1 MKHTRLHII
10 RIFTLLLLLLAGGTA
25 NEAWAA
31 KVTYHILTLPID
43 NTIYKMKSGVNGKRL
58 EAVKIIVDQTAVEL
72 PAHYKSPLAEN
83 FKYYETKDITGHGG
97 SAVSLYDD
105 VATCKG
111 VLYEVKGDATEVKEG
126 SAITG
131 STAEY
136 YVVYTYK
143 TSNTIAKLD
152 GTVNYNIGVKGKG
165 FLSLNRGRNNRP
177 AVIPTAK
184 VDAVMLASEDF
195 SYVANPGNGIGTYWS
210 SGDNKNVQA
219 DVESQFFFGFNFV
232 GQDPYNIIIR
242 TSYNRDITFIEKN
255 EGTTNFV
262 YKWYKGAALMAKGD
276 GNVYLASDDHKQ
288 YTATYSSGSANP
300 TDPARVTNTGYFH
313 GNDCTWGTV
322 ALLNNTSTSRD
333 GYVLLGTRTVDGNG
347 AVPTPGNDN
356 KYNYLT
362 FNGYNNMNFKKNT
375 AADATK
381 NNTIDGIYPLKKVTF
396 KVVTP
401 FYKVSPTTDHIVSAP
416 TEWVSQYTVDNEDI
430 DTKYLPTSL
439 LRKYCTYTGFYRDP
453 ACTQEITKFSG
464 ANYDPTEGYQ
474 VYIGYEVSANIPFK
488 AITPAASYTDDTW
501 KAATWYAMTDRDSSG
516 KKIKWDSTNSVYK
529 NNGGASENVKESEFA
544 FIGDPY
550 ELRVVY
556 RNETSGATATYVGSD
571 LRTTE
576 TDLTKNTSDAGAGY
590 KWEISYDEET
600 KNNAFQLREYKGTAY
615 WYWNSSIEGS
625 NIQYSTTNTDRRIR
639 VLPLPEKSCNFY
651 IVDTYN
657 TIAIKATVNRTVFS
671 PLLGYASIPEEI
683 RSPFIYG
690 ETITFYSDAACT
702 TSITETSN
710 TDNYNIY
717 VKYTLAH
724 LSEKGIQLNSDQ
736 RFKVKL
742 NKEYIYYNSSSS
754 KILSAETTGGD
765 EYSWSLEGGD
775 PYAMKIAN
783 KSLSGKYV
791 KVDGG
796 TWGNDKALTF
806 VNDIENPSRFI
817 AMSSLYTGIYEV
829 LAATGDA
836 NYYHIGRPTESGA
849 ETRIYSVNTAGYAHG
864 AETLQFELSGDVPI
878 TYHLIDRANNEL
890 LTAKSFNPRL
900 TLPAEYVSPLV
911 EEYYY
916 YPTRAKALTNLERD
930 RITELKDDT
939 DNEDNKPG
947 DNEVY
952 VTYVANDIVNFNKG
966 QYMLK
971 FLDPAIPEYHLED
984 GNDKLTASK
993 IQPIYPYCNGD
1004 GNLNIYGDEMQTE
1017 QFGGG
1022 ANTRPR
1028 WVWYFESSNSDPYH
1042 VRIHSKSTI
1051 SYNEVSH
1058 YTYLTTHAVHFNQDT
1073 GVNSNKKRVVTGGT
1087 LPTIASITP
1096 TEYMVLG
1103 TKGNYRLLTTNT
1115 IPVDLNNDGDTDDE
1129 GESNERQSVTTLEQ
1143 YWKTYNMIKKHVL
1156 GINVKT
1162 DPTYADA
1169 YSDDE
1174 STWVVPEAKRT
1185 ELLTAQPN
1193 WHSYDAYANATRW
1206 NGFNDKSDGHD
1217 KKVVEKIEHW
1227 YQTFNMGTGVFD
1239 IETAD
1244 IPPVLVLLDRHGWEV
1259 MRRPLPGASTY
1270 PAGDELKDLRMYD
1283 SPLVDKYY
1291 FYSNAT
1297 KASGCHKY
1305 TMRLQNGAER
1315 DQVKVNGERYY
1326 STSLGDL
1333 PPKTAVVS
1341 GGAIQDLYVIYTV
1354 KEEYENN
1361 YDYDL
1366 NENTS
1371 PYTESG
1377 TSKPYLV
1384 LQHGRFYKTE
1394 NTKATDFR
1402 SYFTKPI
1409 REHTNLEDGNVYD
1422 LIVNPKNHGGTNDNI
1437 LSGSNFIGNIFW
1449 YVEPNLNI
1457 DDEMGIPWMKA
1468 TGEDTET
1475 AAKNKLRKDY
1485 KDKTGFD
1492 PYNIQLRLKNKNDGT
1507 TDGRY
1512 LTTHM
1517 TSTTL
1522 DNGIWVGEY
1531 NSMTAT
1537 DVTDV
1542 ETQAKKLSKT
1552 GKYYFKQKDAENYWL
1567 VNVTVAYDGSTDA
1580 TFTKTEG
1587 SYATEWTQQSYKLTL
1602 EEACTSPITSEGYD
1616 HSEMQITNQTFMAV
1630 SDVNGNMQL
1639 MPRFDHTKRVHL
1651 PGTEPWHTTLSD
1663 PEDHALASVEDNSSM
1678 GPQTTF
1684 FVTPQRFHYHII
1696 DNNGREALRYKRG
1709 ADTYPTIT
1717 DHFKSPLATNFT
1729 YYKGLAEGTIEDSN
1743 EGEWATATGDFKRT
1757 LTDKS
1762 IELSDVAKLL
1772 PTKGTY
1778 YYRLGARGDFSW
1790 KKVTVAEGKGLL
1802 DKQITGSFAVA
1813 KLEGS
1818 ADDVDYPV
1826 YVRYEYD
1833 EDADHDGDHILQ
1845 GRWFTV
1851 KLADKDLQASGTVAK
1866 TVGETQ
1872 GTGVSLYKGEN
1883 SSRSLTATNSTDLD
1897 AQADKLTETGDY
1909 YFRVGT
1915 NPSYTYYKVTVTTAY
1930 TGSTDAVHTD
1940 DLDDGSKGYETLWS
1954 NSKPL
1959 VIDADA
1965 KKWQWKF
1972 FVAPTDPSSDYYTE
1986 PDPYAVILF
1995 NRQANYTTNPSENP
2009 SPMGIGIKVPNAND
2023 GANRFALLG
2032 HPEGGYALAVAKA
2045 YDDDRDYEFVNGG
2058 SMTLPSTTAATTAT
2072 EANFTYKT
2080 GTITSGAR
2088 LVLNDDVTHNF
2099 TYYVITNDGKLA
2111 ITATQDNDEA
2121 DSHGYA
2127 PSLPESAQSKLL
2139 NLDDYLYYGFAARD
2153 INGTPEDPSDDT
2165 YSVIVYSI
2173 LTSLSSLYDD
2183 VVYVRYPETFDSS
2196 KTPYYVPNKKDT
2208 SSGHV
2213 ARHDDSNDVAID
2225 INGKLPYNI
2234 IWYNDNMMA
2243 SDGSTISDGGS
2254 QTLTGGAN
2262 YTWYFDGGDP
2272 YALHIY
2278 KKSANK
2284 YIDAS
2289 AGLSSTPQD
2298 FMLLKKDGYD
2308 YGVFAKTGDKDNMLS
2323 FGTLADPSGAHTLS
2337 ISKTAPNKFVPFA
2350 LSTHKLVYHLIIN
2363 TSNVKTTI
2371 PYRTGDEEHP
2381 SETLGETDILG
2392 TTQRDLTSQSFGIP
2406 GDKYQLGH
2414 TYMGQTYCVDAGQVS
2429 IGDSLAVPNEFS
2441 RPNCSYYFYI
2451 DNIQTAGL
2459 TGTYQKTVSSESE
2472 METGIA
2478 ALAAVGDY
2486 YYKITGQ
2493 YIYRKVKVTT
2503 ANDGVNNAVYE
2514 ISGST
2519 ASEYSGASSSLTATD
2534 AADLKTKADALNA
2547 TGDYYYAVGPMDL
2560 YKRAHVT
2567 SVSPV
2572 VSTVVDCTN
2581 DEWANCWQDN
2591 TDLNNLYK
2599 GLKVTKLMSKT
2610 DLVGSLVKVNVEY
2623 RMATLDTNAGDDFI
2637 TEMKPAGEH
2646 YLWYTFE
2653 TAESTPQLAHYTIVR
2668 RMRAESGRA
2677 LHYTNDFLWAPLGDP
2692 YGFRS
2697 FNRYAYKNNGQSE
2710 YVLTTASIADNQEV
2724 VMGSYE
2730 SNDKRDIY
2738 ELLESS
2744 TPGNGTFRVHP
2755 LLNTDNTIFLRVKES
2770 VDPAENGKLILSD
2783 DKPVQEWIYG
2793 LSEQLLNPYYQGA
2806 GNVGGLNDDG
2816 KTAYETAKTTY
2827 ADNPARLIRELQQ
2840 ICYNKDNI
2848 VNYAAG
2854 YYRLANQPGASSIS
2868 PQRYASGYLHLVEST
2883 DYDGNSSADADG
2895 DENNAIDVLPMHFY
2909 SRKGISTTFEG
2920 DGGLTTGFTK
2930 SIATQGDI
2938 PVPATENDA
2947 STIFQFSGTATAAT
2961 MKTQDLY
2968 VMGVETNPNEGY
2980 AKMTDTPGSA
2990 TTFHV
2995 DDVGGAVVIIYN
3007 LDGGSRRHYLNYKQ
3021 GDAAHIYDLHYYENV
3036 DVDASKWSM
3045 VPADTMVIATNNGG
3059 DGYYYA
3065 TFYAP
3070 FDVTLPANKGEKTYN
3085 AYVCNEWHTEAV
3097 HPVAVPARTIS
3108 EDSYEEGK
3116 FVPGGTPVI
3125 IRVKDETGKIT
3136 LTLPTATPSSSL
3148 SCVFTGEYLEQL
3160 LAPDPSNDVYTLGVP
3175 MTSTVDSYNKTTG
3188 VVVAPL
3194 PEFATSGVGFY
3205 INATPNKEADD
3216 DQASWQ
3222 RNNRYVLHNKIYYRE
3237 EPSPSRELSM
3247 RGIEFVPIIFDNDE
3261 EGGEQPGE
3269 EEQNPSE
3276 GATFQGDGCIYDMM
3290 GRKVATRQ
3298 QVEDGS
3304 WRLLRPGIYILNG
3317 KKFRH

>member
-1 MKHTRLHII
+1 MVKTKMHII
-10 RIFTLLLLLLAGGTA
+10 RTFLLLLMLIGGTM
-25 NEAWAA
+25 NEAQAA
-31 KVTYHILTLPID
+31 TVTYHILTLPINND
-43 NTIYKMKSGVNGKRL
+43 IYHMKSEVSDKRL
-58 EAVKIIVDQTAVEL
+58 EAVKIIVDKQTTVEL

-83 FKYYETKDITGHGG
+83 FTYYEPKDITGHGG
-97 SAVSLYDD
+97 SAVSLYDG
-105 VATCKG
+105 VATWKG
-111 VLYEVKGDATEVKEG
+111 VLYEVKASPTPVAEG
-126 SAITG
+126 TAITG

-210 SGDNKNVQA
+210 SGDNKNIQA
-219 DVESQFFFGFNFV
+219 EVGSQFFFGFKFEGN
-232 GQDPYNIIIR
+232 DPYHIIVR
-242 TSYNRDITFIEKN
+242 TSYNRNYTYIEKN
-255 EGTTNFV
+255 EDGDKAFV
-262 YKWYKGAALMAKGD
+262 YKWYKEAALMAAGA
-276 GNVYLASDDHKQ
+276 GTNVNAYLSSDDHIRYK
-288 YTATYSSGSANP
+288 TTYKGEGSTNP
-300 TDPARVTNTGYFH
+300 TDPDSDTKTGYFH
-313 GNDCTWGTV
+313 GNKNKWSTV
-322 ALLNNTSTSRD
+322 ALLNNTSNT
-333 GYVLLGTRTVDGNG
+333 GYVLMGTRTVDDNG
-347 AVPTPGNDN
+347 VIPTPSDE
-356 KYNYLT
+356 KYNYVS
-362 FNGYNNMNFKKNT
+362 FNGYNNINFINITGAT
-375 AADATK
+375 ATT
-381 NNTIDGIYPLKKVTF
+381 NHTIDGIYPLKKVTF

-439 LRKYCTYTGFYRDP
+439 LRKYCTYTNKFYSDA
-453 ACTQEITKFSG
+453 ACTKEITRFSG

-571 LRTTE
+571 SRTTE
-576 TDLTKNTSDAGAGY
+576 TDLTKDDNPADDAGY

-615 WYWNSSIEGS
+615 WYWNTEEGS

-651 IVDTYN
+651 IVDYYN
-657 TIAIKATVNRTVFS
+657 NDIAIKATANRTVFS

-702 TSITETSN
+702 NSITETSN

-717 VKYTLAH
+717 VKYTLNH
-724 LSEKGIQLNSDQ
+724 LAEKGIQLNSTQ

-791 KVDGG
+791 QVDGE

-806 VNDIENPSRFI
+806 VDGIENGSCFI

-878 TYHLIDRANNEL
+878 TYHLIDRADNEL
-890 LTAKSFNPRL
+890 LTAESYNPRL

-916 YPTRAKALTNLERD
+916 YPTRAKATTNNPAQK
-930 RITELKDDT
+930 ITEISQDT
-939 DNEDNKPG
+939 KEDGTQDEGKG
-947 DNEVY
+947 DYHIY

-984 GNDKLTASK
+984 GNDKLTEIT

-1051 SYNEVSH
+1051 SYNGVSH
-1058 YTYLTTHAVHFNQDT
+1058 YTYLTTQVVHFNQDT

-1206 NGFNDKSDGHD
+1206 NGYNDKSDGHD

-1305 TMRLQNGAER
+1305 TMRMQNGAER

-1409 REHTNLEDGNVYD
+1409 SEHTDPEGGNVYD
-1422 LIVNPKNHGGTNDNI
+1422 LIVNPHNHGGTNDNI
-1437 LSGSNFIGNIFW
+1437 IYASGDDIGKFIGNIFW

-1457 DDEMGIPWMKA
+1457 DDEMGIPWVKA
-1468 TGEDTET
+1468 SGEETET
-1475 AAKNKLRKDY
+1475 AAKNKFRKDY

-1522 DNGIWVGEY
+1522 NNGIWVGEY

-1552 GKYYFKQKDAENYWL
+1552 GNYYFKQKDAENYWY
-1567 VNVTVAYDGSTDA
+1567 VNVKTAYDGTNDA
-1580 TFTKTEG
+1580 TYDSPTSG
-1587 SYATEWTQQSYKLTL
+1587 SYETEWTQQSYKLTL

-1616 HSEMQITNQTFMAV
+1616 HSVMQITNQTFMAV

-1651 PGTEPWHTTLSD
+1651 PGTSPWHTTLSD
-1663 PEDHALASVEDNSSM
+1663 PEDHALASVDNNASM

-1684 FVTPQRFHYHII
+1684 FVSPQRFHYHII

-1729 YYKGLAEGTIEDSN
+1729 YYKGLAEGTTEISN
-1743 EGEWATATGDFKRT
+1743 GEEWNAATGQFKRT
-1757 LTDKS
+1757 LTSESMLDDA
-1762 IELSDVAKLL
+1762 IKLL

-1790 KKVTVAEGKGLL
+1790 KKVTVAEGKGLS
-1802 DKQITGSFAVA
+1802 DKQITGSFAAA

-1866 TVGETQ
+1866 TVDETQ
-1872 GTGVSLYKGEN
+1872 GTGVSLYKGED
-1883 SSRSLTATNSTDLD
+1883 SSRSLTATNSTEYESKRD
-1897 AQADKLTETGDY
+1897 ALTALGDY
-1909 YFRVGT
+1909 YFRIGEEA
-1915 NPSYTYYKVTVTTAY
+1915 PYTYYKVTVNVVPISSASDY
-1930 TGSTDAVHTD
+1930 TETQD
-1940 DLDDGSKGYETLWS
+1940 DDFATLWS

-2023 GANRFALLG
+2023 GADDRFALLG

-2045 YDDDRDYEFVNGG
+2045 YADDSGYEFVNGG
-2058 SMTLPSTTAATTAT
+2058 SMTLPSETAATTAT

-2080 GTITSGAR
+2080 GTITSDAR

-2153 INGTPEDPSDDT
+2153 TKETEDPSDDT

-2196 KTPYYVPNKKDT
+2196 KTPYYVPNKKGTAD
-2208 SSGHV
+2208 GHV
-2213 ARHDDSNDVAID
+2213 IKHADSNDVAID

-2262 YTWYFDGGDP
+2262 YTWRFDGGDP
-2272 YALHIY
+2272 YALKIM
-2278 KKSANK
+2278 KGENLF
-2284 YIDAS
+2284 INAS
-2289 AGLSSTPQD
+2289 AGLSDTPQT
-2298 FMLLKKDGYD
+2298 FMLLRKDGYD
-2308 YGVFAKTGDKDNMLS
+2308 YGVFAKTGDKDYMLS
-2323 FGTLADPSGAHTLS
+2323 FGGPSDVPHTLS
-2337 ISKTAPNKFVPFA
+2337 ISTTAPNKFVPFA

-2363 TSNVKTTI
+2363 TSNVNTTI
-2371 PYRTGDEEHP
+2371 PYRTGDEDHP

-2429 IGDSLAVPNEFS
+2429 IGDELIVPNEFS

-2451 DNIQTAGL
+2451 DNIQTADAGE
-2459 TGTYQKTVSSESE
+2459 TYQKDDAVDYAGVVSAAASLPEGKYYYYNVGSGSAYYRAHKESSE
-2472 METGIA
+2472 
-2478 ALAAVGDY
+2478 AVVVACTKDDY
-2486 YYKITGQ
+2486 
-2493 YIYRKVKVTT
+2493 
-2503 ANDGVNNAVYE
+2503 D
-2514 ISGST
+2514 
-2519 ASEYSGASSSLTATD
+2519 
-2534 AADLKTKADALNA
+2534 
-2547 TGDYYYAVGPMDL
+2547 
-2560 YKRAHVT
+2560 
-2567 SVSPV
+2567 
-2572 VSTVVDCTN
+2572 
-2581 DEWANCWQDN
+2581 NCWQDDS
-2591 TDLNNLYK
+2591 DLNNRFK
-2599 GLKVTKLMSKT
+2599 GLEVTKLMSASE
-2610 DLVGSLVKVNVEY
+2610 LVGSLVKVNVVY
-2623 RMATLDTNAGDDFI
+2623 KMATLDTNAGDEFI

-2653 TAESTPQLAHYTIVR
+2653 TAESTPQLAHYTNVR
-2668 RMRAESGRA
+2668 GMRAESGQA

-2710 YVLTTASIADNQEV
+2710 YVLTTASIDDNQEV
-2724 VMGSYE
+2724 VMESYL

-2770 VDPAENGKLILSD
+2770 EDLAQDGKLILSD
-2783 DKPVQEWIYG
+2783 DTPVQEWTYG
-2793 LSEQLLNPYYQGA
+2793 LSEELLNPYYQGA

-2827 ADNPARLIRELQQ
+2827 AANPATLIRELQK
-2840 ICYNKDNI
+2840 ICYNKNNI
-2848 VNYAAG
+2848 VNYEPG
-2854 YYRLANQPGASSIS
+2854 YYRLCNQPGASSIS

-2883 DYDGNSSADADG
+2883 DYDGNPSADADG
-2895 DENNAIDVLPMHFY
+2895 DGNNSTDILPMHFY
-2909 SRKGISTTFEG
+2909 SRKGTSTTFEG

-2947 STIFQFSGTATAAT
+2947 STIFQFSETATAAT

-2980 AKMTDTPGSA
+2980 AKMTATSGSA

-3007 LDGGSRRHYLNYKQ
+3007 LDGESKRHYLNYKQ

-3036 DVDASKWSM
+3036 DVDASKWCM
-3045 VPADTMVIATNNGG
+3045 EPASTMVIATNNGG

-3070 FDVTLPANKGEKTYN
+3070 FDVTLPADADGKTYN
-3085 AYVCNEWHTEAV
+3085 AYICNEWHTQAV
-3097 HPVAVPARTIS
+3097 HPVAVPERTVS
-3108 EDSYEEGK
+3108 DVSYAEGK

-3125 IRVKDETGKIT
+3125 IRVKDESGSVT
-3136 LTLPTATPSSSL
+3136 LTLPTTEPTSAV
-3148 SCVFTGEYLEQL
+3148 SCVFKGKYLEQL
-3160 LAPDPSNDVYTLGVP
+3160 LAVDPSNYVYTMGVP
-3175 MTSTVDSYNKTTG
+3175 MTSSVSEDADYGTTG
-3188 VVVAPL
+3188 EFVAPL

-3237 EPSPSRELSM
+3237 EASHARAAT
-3247 RGIEFVPIIFDNDE
+3247 RGVEFVPVIFGDE
-3261 EGGEQPGE
+3261 EEEKLPGIQDE
-3269 EEQNPSE
+3269 NDYR
-3276 GATFQGDGCIYDMM
+3276 GDGCVYDLM

-3298 QVEDGS
+3298 QVIDGT
-3304 WRLLRPGIYILNG
+3304 WRNHLTSGIYIING
-3317 KKFRH
+3317 KKIIVK

>member
-43 NTIYKMKSGVNGKRL
+43 NTIYKMKSGVNDKRL
-58 EAVKIIVDQTAVEL
+58 EAVKIIVDNQTTVEL

-83 FKYYETKDITGHGG
+83 FTYYEPKDITGHGA
-97 SAVSLYDD
+97 SAESLYDG
-105 VATCKG
+105 VASRKG
-111 VLYEVKGDATEVKEG
+111 VLYTVKASPTPVAEG
-126 SAITG
+126 AAITG

-210 SGDNKNVQA
+210 SGDNKNIQA
-219 DVESQFFFGFNFV
+219 DVESQFFFWFKFV

-288 YTATYSSGSANP
+288 YTTEWVGGGANP
-300 TDPARVTNTGYFH
+300 TNPASVTNTGYFH

-322 ALLNNTSTSRD
+322 ALLNNTSGD

-362 FNGYNNMNFKKNT
+362 FNGSNNMNFKKNT

-381 NNTIDGIYPLKKVTF
+381 NHTIDGIYPLKKVTF

-401 FYKVSPTTDHIVSAP
+401 FYKVSATDDHIVSAP

-464 ANYDPTEGYQ
+464 ANYDEDEGYQ

-516 KKIKWDSTNSVYK
+516 KKIKWNSTVFQ
-529 NNGGASENVKESEFA
+529 NNGGESENVKESEFA

-556 RNETSGATATYVGSD
+556 RNETSGATVSYVGSD
-571 LRTTE
+571 SRTTK
-576 TDLTKNTSDAGAGY
+576 TDLTKNTSDTGAGY

-615 WYWNSSIEGS
+615 WYWNTGGGS

-651 IVDTYN
+651 IVDRSG
-657 TIAIKATVNRTVFS
+657 TIAIKATANRTVFS

-702 TSITETSN
+702 ISITETSN

-717 VKYTLAH
+717 VKYTLNH
-724 LSEKGIQLNSDQ
+724 LAEKGIQLNSTQ

-806 VNDIENPSRFI
+806 VDDIANGSPFI

-890 LTAKSFNPRL
+890 LTAESYNPRL

-916 YPTRAKALTNLERD
+916 YPTSAKATT
-930 RITELKDDT
+930 ITEISQDT
-939 DNEDNKPG
+939 KEDGTQDEGKG
-947 DNEVY
+947 DYHIY

-1051 SYNEVSH
+1051 SYNGVSH

-1115 IPVDLNNDGDTDDE
+1115 IDDGET
-1129 GESNERQSVTTLEQ
+1129 NVRRNVTSLEQ
-1143 YWKTYNMIKKHVL
+1143 YWKTYNMVRQDIL
-1156 GINVKT
+1156 GDPRVDKDDPERFNDPITMPSERWSELKT
-1162 DPTYADA
+1162 KLETKGV
-1169 YSDDE
+1169 DE
-1174 STWVVPEAKRT
+1174 SANRVDGCS
-1185 ELLTAQPN
+1185 
-1193 WHSYDAYANATRW
+1193 WHSYKAYANATRW
-1206 NGFNDKSDGHD
+1206 NGYNDKSNGYE
-1217 KKVVEKIEHW
+1217 KKVVENIEHW
-1227 YQTFNMGTGVFD
+1227 YQTFDMGTGVFD

-1305 TMRLQNGAER
+1305 TMRMQNGAER

-1361 YDYDL
+1361 YTYSLD
-1366 NENTS
+1366 ENTS

-1384 LQHGRFYKTE
+1384 LQHGRFYKAE

-1409 REHTNLEDGNVYD
+1409 GEHTNPEGGNVYD
-1422 LIVNPKNHGGTNDNI
+1422 LIVNPHNHGGTNDDI
-1437 LSGSNFIGNIFW
+1437 LIGSNFIGNIFW

-1457 DDEMGIPWMKA
+1457 DDEMGIPWVKA

-1492 PYNIQLRLKNKNDGT
+1492 PYNIQLRLKNKNNGD

-1522 DNGIWVGEY
+1522 NNGIWVGEY

-1663 PEDHALASVEDNSSM
+1663 PEDHALASVDNNASM

-1717 DHFKSPLATNFT
+1717 DHFKSPIAKDFT
-1729 YYKGLAEGTIEDSN
+1729 YYSGLAEHGDVTDSSVA
-1743 EGEWATATGDFKRT
+1743 EWGPAAEKFKRT
-1757 LTDKS
+1757 ATTEALMNTR
-1762 IELSDVAKLL
+1762 INLL
-1772 PTKGTY
+1772 PTSGTY
-1778 YYRLGARGDFSW
+1778 YYQIGTRGSFTY
-1790 KKVTVAEGKGLL
+1790 KKVEVTKGLEEQKI
-1802 DKQITGSFAVA
+1802 DGSFAA
-1813 KLEGS
+1813 AGLN
-1818 ADDVDYPV
+1818 DDNETI
-1826 YVRYEYD
+1826 YVRYKYD
-1833 EDADHDGDHILQ
+1833 EGIDSDGDNIL
-1845 GRWFTV
+1845 GGKWFTI
-1851 KLADKDLQASGTVAK
+1851 KLNNLDVWASGTIN
-1866 TVGETQ
+1866 TSD
-1872 GTGVSLYKGEN
+1872 GTGVLLY
-1883 SSRSLTATNSTDLD
+1883 
-1897 AQADKLTETGDY
+1897 ADNTVSPTKP
-1909 YFRVGT
+1909 GT
-1915 NPSYTYYKVTVTTAY
+1915 VNAS
-1930 TGSTDAVHTD
+1930 
-1940 DLDDGSKGYETLWS
+1940 
-1954 NSKPL
+1954 
-1959 VIDADA
+1959 A
-1965 KKWQWKF
+1965 KTWQWKF
-1972 FVAPTDPSSDYYTE
+1972 LQAPTDPSSEYYTA
-1986 PDPYAVILF
+1986 PDPYAIELY
-1995 NRQANYTTNPSENP
+1995 NRSANYSTTLGAS
-2009 SPMGIGIKVPNAND
+2009 SPMSVPIKVNGTD
-2023 GANRFALLG
+2023 RFSLLS
-2032 HPEGGYALAVAKA
+2032 HPDGGYALAV
-2045 YDDDRDYEFVNGG
+2045 NGLRTYTYSFLNG
-2058 SMTLPSTTAATTAT
+2058 ASMTTSVAATTAAENT
-2072 EANFTYKT
+2072 DNAETNHFTIK
-2080 GTITSGAR
+2080 SNALSAGAQ
-2088 LVLNDDVTHNF
+2088 LIINDDVTHDY
-2099 TYYVITNDGKLA
+2099 TYNVINNAGTLA
-2111 ITATQDNDEA
+2111 VNATQDDEAATVHSYAPYLPEAAQTPLLNDET
-2121 DSHGYA
+2121 
-2127 PSLPESAQSKLL
+2127 
-2139 NLDDYLYYGFAARD
+2139 DYLYYGSATETD
-2153 INGTPEDPSDDT
+2153 G
-2165 YSVIVYSI
+2165 VYSEDGNTELI
-2173 LTSLSSLYDD
+2173 TLYGLYDD
-2183 VVYVRYPETFDSS
+2183 LVYVRYHDYDADT
-2196 KTPYYVPNKKDT
+2196 TPYLVPNEKAVVASK
-2208 SSGHV
+2208 V
-2213 ARHDDSNDVAID
+2213 ARGSGSNDVAMNIS
-2225 INGKLPYNI
+2225 GGLPYNI
-2234 IWYNDNMMA
+2234 IWEDDNMMR
-2243 SDGSTISDGGS
+2243 STDDNAISDGGS
-2254 QTLTGGAN
+2254 QSLSGTQQ
-2262 YTWYFDGGDP
+2262 YVWYFTGDDP
-2272 YALHIY
+2272 YALKIQHKGGKY
-2278 KKSANK
+2278 ANGTTTMVEA
-2284 YIDAS
+2284 AS
-2289 AGLSSTPQD
+2289 AQP
-2298 FMLLKKDGYD
+2298 FMLLKKEGYD
-2308 YGVFAKTGDKDNMLS
+2308 YGILQVTGTTGANAGKKLTG
-2323 FGTLADPSGAHTLS
+2323 FGGALTADAS
-2337 ISKTAPNKFVPFA
+2337 TAPTKFIIFG
-2350 LSTHKLVYHLIIN
+2350 LSVHKLFYHLIIAKSCPN
-2363 TSNVKTTI
+2363 KDASPLPTDQYVDI
-2371 PYRTGDEEHP
+2371 PYMENESGTPDTKR
-2381 SETLGETDILG
+2381 IYG
-2392 TTQRDLTSQSFGIP
+2392 TTQRDLTTTTTVT
-2406 GDKYQLGH
+2406 GDTYQLGTTLAWGGNSH
-2414 TYMGQTYCVDAGQVS
+2414 IYSYDAGTVS
-2429 IGDSLAVPNEFS
+2429 IGDKLEVPSVFY
-2441 RPNCSYYFYI
+2441 RANCDF
-2451 DNIQTAGL
+2451 
-2459 TGTYQKTVSSESE
+2459 
-2472 METGIA
+2472 
-2478 ALAAVGDY
+2478 DY
-2486 YYKITGQ
+2486 YIEGVYNQDG
-2493 YIYRKVKVTT
+2493 TT
-2503 ANDGVNNAVYE
+2503 AE
-2514 ISGST
+2514 P
-2519 ASEYSGASSSLTATD
+2519 
-2534 AADLKTKADALNA
+2534 ALNN
-2547 TGDYYYAVGPMDL
+2547 
-2560 YKRAHVT
+2560 K
-2567 SVSPV
+2567 
-2572 VSTVVDCTN
+2572 
-2581 DEWANCWQDN
+2581 
-2591 TDLNNLYK
+2591 YK
-2599 GLKVTKLMSKT
+2599 GLKLGYLMSDADLIDKT
-2610 DLVGSLVKVNVEY
+2610 VVVNIVYGFTQGLE
-2623 RMATLDTNAGDDFI
+2623 TNAGDGFVTSVDQN
-2637 TEMKPAGEH
+2637 
-2646 YLWYTFE
+2646 LWYTFE
-2653 TAESTPQLAHYTIVR
+2653 ANAATPKLAQYTGSLQTV
-2668 RMRAESGRA
+2668 SGYDT
-2677 LHYTNDFLWAPLGDP
+2677 HYTNDYLWTPLGDP
-2692 YGFRS
+2692 YGFKMY
-2697 FNRYAYKNNGQSE
+2697 NRYMHKNLGQ
-2710 YVLTTASIADNQEV
+2710 TTTVMTTTGFDEGTDIEMRSDYADNSV
-2724 VMGSYE
+2724 
-2730 SNDKRDIY
+2730 Y
-2738 ELLESS
+2738 ELLADGLT
-2744 TPGNGTFRVHP
+2744 TPGYFYVHP
-2755 LLNTDNTIFLRVKES
+2755 VANNSGTQYYMRNNEGVME
-2770 VDPAENGKLILSD
+2770 LSETHT
-2783 DKPVQEWIYG
+2783 EWTYG
-2793 LSEQLLNPYYQGA
+2793 LSEDVMRPYYDRA
-2806 GNVGGLNDDG
+2806 GYVGGLNEAG
-2816 KTAYETAKTTY
+2816 KAAYEDAIETY
-2827 ADNPARLIRELQQ
+2827 SSPEDAFTKLVTLQGIVYNHDKADDDE
-2840 ICYNKDNI
+2840 DNYI
-2848 VNYAAG
+2848 VHYTPG
-2854 YYRLANQPGASSIS
+2854 YYRLHNQPGSESLS
-2868 PQRYASGYLHLVEST
+2868 TLRYASGYLHDIEKTAGESST
-2883 DYDGNSSADADG
+2883 
-2895 DENNAIDVLPMHFY
+2895 AIPMHFY
-2909 SRKGISTTFEG
+2909 SRAGITGTFDG
-2920 DGGLTTGFTK
+2920 DTYPLESGFTVTN
-2930 SIATQGDI
+2930 ATQGDI
-2938 PVPATENDA
+2938 PIPATEYDP
-2947 STIFQFSGTATAAT
+2947 STIFYFSGSSGSINIS
-2961 MKTQDLY
+2961 TQGLN
-2968 VMGVETNPNEGY
+2968 VLGN
-2980 AKMTDTPGSA
+2980 KMTTSTGTPF
-2990 TTFHV
+2990 TIT
-2995 DDVGGAVVIIYN
+2995 DIGGAIVALN
-3007 LDGGSRRHYLNYKQ
+3007 GSGPTTYLRYDQ
-3021 GDAAHIYDLHYYENV
+3021 SDADHIYDLSYTTTGDES
-3036 DVDASKWSM
+3036 ARWCM
-3045 VPADTMVIATNNGG
+3045 QPAANQGLKVTMNDGG
-3059 DGYYYA
+3059 DGYYYS

-3070 FDVTLPANKGEKTYN
+3070 FDVLLPDGETY
-3085 AYVCNEWHTEAV
+3085 AYVCNEWNSTCI
-3097 HPVAVPARTIS
+3097 HPTKVPVVGETYA
-3108 EDSYEEGK
+3108 EGK
-3116 FVPGGTPVI
+3116 FVPAGSPVI
-3125 IRVKDETGKIT
+3125 FRTTDTSGSIS
-3136 LTLPTATPSSSL
+3136 LTLPNSSPSSSL
-3148 SCVFTGEYLEQL
+3148 SSCVFTGQYLEQM
-3160 LAPDPSNDVYTLGVP
+3160 LAVDASHDVYTFGLP
-3175 MTSTVDSYNKTTG
+3175 FTSSVSIDRTDGSIT
-3188 VVVAPL
+3188 AAL
-3194 PEFATSGVGFY
+3194 PEKATTGVGFY

-3276 GATFQGDGCIYDMM
+3276 GTSFQGDGCIYDMM

>member
-1 MKHTRLHII
+1 
-10 RIFTLLLLLLAGGTA
+10 
-25 NEAWAA
+25 
-31 KVTYHILTLPID
+31 
-43 NTIYKMKSGVNGKRL
+43 
-58 EAVKIIVDQTAVEL
+58 
-72 PAHYKSPLAEN
+72 
-83 FKYYETKDITGHGG
+83 
-97 SAVSLYDD
+97 
-105 VATCKG
+105 
-111 VLYEVKGDATEVKEG
+111 
-126 SAITG
+126 
-131 STAEY
+131 
-136 YVVYTYK
+136 
-143 TSNTIAKLD
+143 
-152 GTVNYNIGVKGKG
+152 
-165 FLSLNRGRNNRP
+165 
-177 AVIPTAK
+177 
-184 VDAVMLASEDF
+184 
-195 SYVANPGNGIGTYWS
+195 
-210 SGDNKNVQA
+210 
-219 DVESQFFFGFNFV
+219 
-232 GQDPYNIIIR
+232 
-242 TSYNRDITFIEKN
+242 
-255 EGTTNFV
+255 
-262 YKWYKGAALMAKGD
+262 
-276 GNVYLASDDHKQ
+276 
-288 YTATYSSGSANP
+288 
-300 TDPARVTNTGYFH
+300 
-313 GNDCTWGTV
+313 
-322 ALLNNTSTSRD
+322 
-333 GYVLLGTRTVDGNG
+333 
-347 AVPTPGNDN
+347 
-356 KYNYLT
+356 
-362 FNGYNNMNFKKNT
+362 
-375 AADATK
+375 
-381 NNTIDGIYPLKKVTF
+381 
-396 KVVTP
+396 
-401 FYKVSPTTDHIVSAP
+401 
-416 TEWVSQYTVDNEDI
+416 
-430 DTKYLPTSL
+430 
-439 LRKYCTYTGFYRDP
+439 
-453 ACTQEITKFSG
+453 
-464 ANYDPTEGYQ
+464 
-474 VYIGYEVSANIPFK
+474 
-488 AITPAASYTDDTW
+488 
-501 KAATWYAMTDRDSSG
+501 
-516 KKIKWDSTNSVYK
+516 
-529 NNGGASENVKESEFA
+529 
-544 FIGDPY
+544 
-550 ELRVVY
+550 
-556 RNETSGATATYVGSD
+556 
-571 LRTTE
+571 
-576 TDLTKNTSDAGAGY
+576 
-590 KWEISYDEET
+590 
-600 KNNAFQLREYKGTAY
+600 
-615 WYWNSSIEGS
+615 
-625 NIQYSTTNTDRRIR
+625 
-639 VLPLPEKSCNFY
+639 
-651 IVDTYN
+651 
-657 TIAIKATVNRTVFS
+657 
-671 PLLGYASIPEEI
+671 
-683 RSPFIYG
+683 
-690 ETITFYSDAACT
+690 
-702 TSITETSN
+702 
-710 TDNYNIY
+710 
-717 VKYTLAH
+717 
-724 LSEKGIQLNSDQ
+724 
-736 RFKVKL
+736 
-742 NKEYIYYNSSSS
+742 
-754 KILSAETTGGD
+754 
-765 EYSWSLEGGD
+765 
-775 PYAMKIAN
+775 
-783 KSLSGKYV
+783 
-791 KVDGG
+791 
-796 TWGNDKALTF
+796 
-806 VNDIENPSRFI
+806 
-817 AMSSLYTGIYEV
+817 
-829 LAATGDA
+829 
-836 NYYHIGRPTESGA
+836 
-849 ETRIYSVNTAGYAHG
+849 
-864 AETLQFELSGDVPI
+864 
-878 TYHLIDRANNEL
+878 
-890 LTAKSFNPRL
+890 
-900 TLPAEYVSPLV
+900 
-911 EEYYY
+911 
-916 YPTRAKALTNLERD
+916 
-930 RITELKDDT
+930 
-939 DNEDNKPG
+939 
-947 DNEVY
+947 
-952 VTYVANDIVNFNKG
+952 
-966 QYMLK
+966 
-971 FLDPAIPEYHLED
+971 
-984 GNDKLTASK
+984 
-993 IQPIYPYCNGD
+993 
-1004 GNLNIYGDEMQTE
+1004 
-1017 QFGGG
+1017 
-1022 ANTRPR
+1022 
-1028 WVWYFESSNSDPYH
+1028 
-1042 VRIHSKSTI
+1042 
-1051 SYNEVSH
+1051 
-1058 YTYLTTHAVHFNQDT
+1058 
-1073 GVNSNKKRVVTGGT
+1073 
-1087 LPTIASITP
+1087 
-1096 TEYMVLG
+1096 
-1103 TKGNYRLLTTNT
+1103 
-1115 IPVDLNNDGDTDDE
+1115 
-1129 GESNERQSVTTLEQ
+1129 
-1143 YWKTYNMIKKHVL
+1143 
-1156 GINVKT
+1156 
-1162 DPTYADA
+1162 
-1169 YSDDE
+1169 
-1174 STWVVPEAKRT
+1174 
-1185 ELLTAQPN
+1185 
-1193 WHSYDAYANATRW
+1193 
-1206 NGFNDKSDGHD
+1206 
-1217 KKVVEKIEHW
+1217 
-1227 YQTFNMGTGVFD
+1227 MGTGVFD

-1305 TMRLQNGAER
+1305 TMRMQNGAER

-1409 REHTNLEDGNVYD
+1409 REHTNPEGGNVYD
-1422 LIVNPKNHGGTNDNI
+1422 LIVNPKNHGGTNDDI

-1457 DDEMGIPWMKA
+1457 DDEMGIPWVKA
-1468 TGEDTET
+1468 SGEETET

-1522 DNGIWVGEY
+1522 NNGIWMGEY

-1537 DVTDV
+1537 D
-1542 ETQAKKLSKT
+1542 
-1552 GKYYFKQKDAENYWL
+1552 DAYM
-1567 VNVTVAYDGSTDA
+1567 
-1580 TFTKTEG
+1580 
-1587 SYATEWTQQSYKLTL
+1587 LTL

-1651 PGTEPWHTTLSD
+1651 PGTQPWHTTLSD
-1663 PEDHALASVEDNSSM
+1663 PEDHALASVDNNASM

-1696 DNNGREALRYKRG
+1696 DNNGREALRYKRA
-1709 ADTYPTIT
+1709 ADTYPAIT

-1729 YYKGLAEGTIEDSN
+1729 YYKGLAEGTIEESN
-1743 EGEWATATGDFKRT
+1743 EGEWVTATGDFKRT

-1802 DKQITGSFAVA
+1802 DKQITGSFAAA

-1866 TVGETQ
+1866 TVDKTQ
-1872 GTGVSLYKGEN
+1872 GTGVSLYKGEET
-1883 SSRSLTATNSTDLD
+1883 SRSLTATNSTDLD

-1959 VIDADA
+1959 VVDADA

-2153 INGTPEDPSDDT
+2153 TKETEDPSDDT

-2243 SDGSTISDGGS
+2243 YDGSTISDGGS
-2254 QTLTGGAN
+2254 QDLTGGAD

-2289 AGLSSTPQD
+2289 AGLSNTPQT

-2337 ISKTAPNKFVPFA
+2337 ISNTAPNKFVPFA

-2429 IGDSLAVPNEFS
+2429 IGDELIVPNEFS

-2478 ALAAVGDY
+2478 ALAAEGDY

-2560 YKRAHVT
+2560 YKRA
-2567 SVSPV
+2567 
-2572 VSTVVDCTN
+2572 
-2581 DEWANCWQDN
+2581 
-2591 TDLNNLYK
+2591 
-2599 GLKVTKLMSKT
+2599 M
-2610 DLVGSLVKVNVEY
+2610 
-2623 RMATLDTNAGDDFI
+2623 
-2637 TEMKPAGEH
+2637 
-2646 YLWYTFE
+2646 
-2653 TAESTPQLAHYTIVR
+2653 
-2668 RMRAESGRA
+2668 
-2677 LHYTNDFLWAPLGDP
+2677 
-2692 YGFRS
+2692 
-2697 FNRYAYKNNGQSE
+2697 
-2710 YVLTTASIADNQEV
+2710 
-2724 VMGSYE
+2724 
-2730 SNDKRDIY
+2730 
-2738 ELLESS
+2738 
-2744 TPGNGTFRVHP
+2744 
-2755 LLNTDNTIFLRVKES
+2755 
-2770 VDPAENGKLILSD
+2770 
-2783 DKPVQEWIYG
+2783 
-2793 LSEQLLNPYYQGA
+2793 
-2806 GNVGGLNDDG
+2806 
-2816 KTAYETAKTTY
+2816 
-2827 ADNPARLIRELQQ
+2827 
-2840 ICYNKDNI
+2840 
-2848 VNYAAG
+2848 
-2854 YYRLANQPGASSIS
+2854 
-2868 PQRYASGYLHLVEST
+2868 
-2883 DYDGNSSADADG
+2883 
-2895 DENNAIDVLPMHFY
+2895 
-2909 SRKGISTTFEG
+2909 
-2920 DGGLTTGFTK
+2920 
-2930 SIATQGDI
+2930 
-2938 PVPATENDA
+2938 
-2947 STIFQFSGTATAAT
+2947 
-2961 MKTQDLY
+2961 
-2968 VMGVETNPNEGY
+2968 
-2980 AKMTDTPGSA
+2980 
-2990 TTFHV
+2990 
-2995 DDVGGAVVIIYN
+2995 
-3007 LDGGSRRHYLNYKQ
+3007 
-3021 GDAAHIYDLHYYENV
+3021 
-3036 DVDASKWSM
+3036 
-3045 VPADTMVIATNNGG
+3045 
-3059 DGYYYA
+3059 
-3065 TFYAP
+3065 
-3070 FDVTLPANKGEKTYN
+3070 
-3085 AYVCNEWHTEAV
+3085 
-3097 HPVAVPARTIS
+3097 
-3108 EDSYEEGK
+3108 
-3116 FVPGGTPVI
+3116 
-3125 IRVKDETGKIT
+3125 
-3136 LTLPTATPSSSL
+3136 
-3148 SCVFTGEYLEQL
+3148 
-3160 LAPDPSNDVYTLGVP
+3160 
-3175 MTSTVDSYNKTTG
+3175 
-3188 VVVAPL
+3188 
-3194 PEFATSGVGFY
+3194 
-3205 INATPNKEADD
+3205 
-3216 DQASWQ
+3216 
-3222 RNNRYVLHNKIYYRE
+3222 
-3237 EPSPSRELSM
+3237 
-3247 RGIEFVPIIFDNDE
+3247 
-3261 EGGEQPGE
+3261 
-3269 EEQNPSE
+3269 
-3276 GATFQGDGCIYDMM
+3276 
-3290 GRKVATRQ
+3290 
-3298 QVEDGS
+3298 
-3304 WRLLRPGIYILNG
+3304 
-3317 KKFRH
+3317 

>member
-43 NTIYKMKSGVNGKRL
+43 NTIYKMKSGVNDKRL
-58 EAVKIIVDQTAVEL
+58 EAVKIIVDNQTTVEL

-83 FKYYETKDITGHGG
+83 FTYYEPKDITGHGA
-97 SAVSLYDD
+97 SAESLYDG
-105 VATCKG
+105 VASRKG
-111 VLYEVKGDATEVKEG
+111 VLYTVKASPTPVAEG
-126 SAITG
+126 AAITG

-210 SGDNKNVQA
+210 SGDNKNIQA
-219 DVESQFFFGFNFV
+219 DVESQFFFWFKFV

-288 YTATYSSGSANP
+288 YTTEWVGGGANP
-300 TDPARVTNTGYFH
+300 TNPASVTNTGYFH

-322 ALLNNTSTSRD
+322 ALLNNTSGD

-362 FNGYNNMNFKKNT
+362 FNGSNNMNFKKNT

-381 NNTIDGIYPLKKVTF
+381 NHTIDGIYPLKKVTF

-401 FYKVSPTTDHIVSAP
+401 FYKVSATDDHIVSAP

-464 ANYDPTEGYQ
+464 ANYDEDEGYQ

-516 KKIKWDSTNSVYK
+516 KKIKWNSTVFQ
-529 NNGGASENVKESEFA
+529 NNGGESENVKESEFA

-556 RNETSGATATYVGSD
+556 RNETSGATVSYVGSD
-571 LRTTE
+571 SRTTK
-576 TDLTKNTSDAGAGY
+576 TDLTKNTSDTGAGY

-615 WYWNSSIEGS
+615 WYWNTGGGS

-651 IVDTYN
+651 IVDRSG
-657 TIAIKATVNRTVFS
+657 TIAIKATANRTVFS

-702 TSITETSN
+702 ISITETSN

-717 VKYTLAH
+717 VKYTLNH
-724 LSEKGIQLNSDQ
+724 LAEKGIQLNSTQ

-806 VNDIENPSRFI
+806 VDDIANGSPFI

-890 LTAKSFNPRL
+890 LTAESYNPRL

-916 YPTRAKALTNLERD
+916 YPTSAKATT
-930 RITELKDDT
+930 ITEISQDT
-939 DNEDNKPG
+939 KEDGTQDEGKG
-947 DNEVY
+947 DYHIY

-1051 SYNEVSH
+1051 SYNGVSH

-1115 IPVDLNNDGDTDDE
+1115 IDDGET
-1129 GESNERQSVTTLEQ
+1129 NVRRNVTSLEQ
-1143 YWKTYNMIKKHVL
+1143 YWKTYNMVRQDIL
-1156 GINVKT
+1156 GDPRVDKDDPERFNDPITMPSERWSELKT
-1162 DPTYADA
+1162 KLETKGV
-1169 YSDDE
+1169 DE
-1174 STWVVPEAKRT
+1174 SANRVDGCS
-1185 ELLTAQPN
+1185 
-1193 WHSYDAYANATRW
+1193 WHSYKAYANATRW
-1206 NGFNDKSDGHD
+1206 NGYNDKSNGYE
-1217 KKVVEKIEHW
+1217 KKVVENIEHW
-1227 YQTFNMGTGVFD
+1227 YQTFDMGTGVFD

-1305 TMRLQNGAER
+1305 TMRMQNGAER

-1361 YDYDL
+1361 YTYSLD
-1366 NENTS
+1366 ENTS

-1384 LQHGRFYKTE
+1384 LQHGRFYKAE

-1409 REHTNLEDGNVYD
+1409 GEHTNPEGGNVYD
-1422 LIVNPKNHGGTNDNI
+1422 LIVNPHNHGGTNDDI
-1437 LSGSNFIGNIFW
+1437 LIGSNFIGNIFW

-1457 DDEMGIPWMKA
+1457 DDEMGIPWVKA

-1492 PYNIQLRLKNKNDGT
+1492 PYNIQLRLKNKNNGD

-1522 DNGIWVGEY
+1522 NNGIWVGEY

-1663 PEDHALASVEDNSSM
+1663 PEDHALASVDNNASM

-1717 DHFKSPLATNFT
+1717 DHFKSPIAKDFT
-1729 YYKGLAEGTIEDSN
+1729 YYSGLAEHGDVTDSSVA
-1743 EGEWATATGDFKRT
+1743 EWGPAAEKFKRT
-1757 LTDKS
+1757 ATTEALMNTR
-1762 IELSDVAKLL
+1762 INLL
-1772 PTKGTY
+1772 PTSGTY
-1778 YYRLGARGDFSW
+1778 YYQIGTRGSFTY
-1790 KKVTVAEGKGLL
+1790 KKVEVTKGLEEQKI
-1802 DKQITGSFAVA
+1802 DGSFAA
-1813 KLEGS
+1813 AGLN
-1818 ADDVDYPV
+1818 DDNETI
-1826 YVRYEYD
+1826 YVRYKYD
-1833 EDADHDGDHILQ
+1833 EGIDSDGDNIL
-1845 GRWFTV
+1845 GGKWFTI
-1851 KLADKDLQASGTVAK
+1851 KLNNLDVWASGTIN
-1866 TVGETQ
+1866 TSD
-1872 GTGVSLYKGEN
+1872 GTGVLLY
-1883 SSRSLTATNSTDLD
+1883 
-1897 AQADKLTETGDY
+1897 ADNTVSPTKP
-1909 YFRVGT
+1909 GT
-1915 NPSYTYYKVTVTTAY
+1915 VNAS
-1930 TGSTDAVHTD
+1930 
-1940 DLDDGSKGYETLWS
+1940 
-1954 NSKPL
+1954 
-1959 VIDADA
+1959 A
-1965 KKWQWKF
+1965 KTWQWKF
-1972 FVAPTDPSSDYYTE
+1972 LQAPTDPSSEYYTA
-1986 PDPYAVILF
+1986 PDPYAIELY
-1995 NRQANYTTNPSENP
+1995 NRSANYSTTLGAS
-2009 SPMGIGIKVPNAND
+2009 SPMSVPIKVNGTD
-2023 GANRFALLG
+2023 RFSLLS
-2032 HPEGGYALAVAKA
+2032 HPDGGYALAV
-2045 YDDDRDYEFVNGG
+2045 NG
-2058 SMTLPSTTAATTAT
+2058 LR
-2072 EANFTYKT
+2072 TY
-2080 GTITSGAR
+2080 
-2088 LVLNDDVTHNF
+2088 
-2099 TYYVITNDGKLA
+2099 
-2111 ITATQDNDEA
+2111 
-2121 DSHGYA
+2121 
-2127 PSLPESAQSKLL
+2127 
-2139 NLDDYLYYGFAARD
+2139 
-2153 INGTPEDPSDDT
+2153 T
-2165 YSVIVYSI
+2165 YS
-2173 LTSLSSLYDD
+2173 
-2183 VVYVRYPETFDSS
+2183 F
-2196 KTPYYVPNKKDT
+2196 
-2208 SSGHV
+2208 
-2213 ARHDDSNDVAID
+2213 
-2225 INGKLPYNI
+2225 
-2234 IWYNDNMMA
+2234 
-2243 SDGSTISDGGS
+2243 
-2254 QTLTGGAN
+2254 
-2262 YTWYFDGGDP
+2262 
-2272 YALHIY
+2272 
-2278 KKSANK
+2278 
-2284 YIDAS
+2284 
-2289 AGLSSTPQD
+2289 
-2298 FMLLKKDGYD
+2298 
-2308 YGVFAKTGDKDNMLS
+2308 
-2323 FGTLADPSGAHTLS
+2323 
-2337 ISKTAPNKFVPFA
+2337 
-2350 LSTHKLVYHLIIN
+2350 
-2363 TSNVKTTI
+2363 
-2371 PYRTGDEEHP
+2371 
-2381 SETLGETDILG
+2381 
-2392 TTQRDLTSQSFGIP
+2392 
-2406 GDKYQLGH
+2406 
-2414 TYMGQTYCVDAGQVS
+2414 
-2429 IGDSLAVPNEFS
+2429 
-2441 RPNCSYYFYI
+2441 
-2451 DNIQTAGL
+2451 
-2459 TGTYQKTVSSESE
+2459 
-2472 METGIA
+2472 
-2478 ALAAVGDY
+2478 
-2486 YYKITGQ
+2486 
-2493 YIYRKVKVTT
+2493 
-2503 ANDGVNNAVYE
+2503 
-2514 ISGST
+2514 
-2519 ASEYSGASSSLTATD
+2519 
-2534 AADLKTKADALNA
+2534 LN
-2547 TGDYYYAVGPMDL
+2547 
-2560 YKRAHVT
+2560 
-2567 SVSPV
+2567 
-2572 VSTVVDCTN
+2572 
-2581 DEWANCWQDN
+2581 
-2591 TDLNNLYK
+2591 
-2599 GLKVTKLMSKT
+2599 
-2610 DLVGSLVKVNVEY
+2610 
-2623 RMATLDTNAGDDFI
+2623 
-2637 TEMKPAGEH
+2637 
-2646 YLWYTFE
+2646 
-2653 TAESTPQLAHYTIVR
+2653 
-2668 RMRAESGRA
+2668 
-2677 LHYTNDFLWAPLGDP
+2677 
-2692 YGFRS
+2692 
-2697 FNRYAYKNNGQSE
+2697 
-2710 YVLTTASIADNQEV
+2710 
-2724 VMGSYE
+2724 
-2730 SNDKRDIY
+2730 
-2738 ELLESS
+2738 
-2744 TPGNGTFRVHP
+2744 
-2755 LLNTDNTIFLRVKES
+2755 
-2770 VDPAENGKLILSD
+2770 
-2783 DKPVQEWIYG
+2783 
-2793 LSEQLLNPYYQGA
+2793 GA
-2806 GNVGGLNDDG
+2806 G
-2816 KTAYETAKTTY
+2816 
-2827 ADNPARLIRELQQ
+2827 
-2840 ICYNKDNI
+2840 
-2848 VNYAAG
+2848 
-2854 YYRLANQPGASSIS
+2854 
-2868 PQRYASGYLHLVEST
+2868 
-2883 DYDGNSSADADG
+2883 
-2895 DENNAIDVLPMHFY
+2895 
-2909 SRKGISTTFEG
+2909 
-2920 DGGLTTGFTK
+2920 
-2930 SIATQGDI
+2930 
-2938 PVPATENDA
+2938 
-2947 STIFQFSGTATAAT
+2947 
-2961 MKTQDLY
+2961 
-2968 VMGVETNPNEGY
+2968 
-2980 AKMTDTPGSA
+2980 
-2990 TTFHV
+2990 
-2995 DDVGGAVVIIYN
+2995 
-3007 LDGGSRRHYLNYKQ
+3007 
-3021 GDAAHIYDLHYYENV
+3021 
-3036 DVDASKWSM
+3036 
-3045 VPADTMVIATNNGG
+3045 
-3059 DGYYYA
+3059 
-3065 TFYAP
+3065 
-3070 FDVTLPANKGEKTYN
+3070 
-3085 AYVCNEWHTEAV
+3085 
-3097 HPVAVPARTIS
+3097 
-3108 EDSYEEGK
+3108 
-3116 FVPGGTPVI
+3116 
-3125 IRVKDETGKIT
+3125 
-3136 LTLPTATPSSSL
+3136 
-3148 SCVFTGEYLEQL
+3148 
-3160 LAPDPSNDVYTLGVP
+3160 
-3175 MTSTVDSYNKTTG
+3175 
-3188 VVVAPL
+3188 
-3194 PEFATSGVGFY
+3194 
-3205 INATPNKEADD
+3205 
-3216 DQASWQ
+3216 
-3222 RNNRYVLHNKIYYRE
+3222 
-3237 EPSPSRELSM
+3237 
-3247 RGIEFVPIIFDNDE
+3247 
-3261 EGGEQPGE
+3261 
-3269 EEQNPSE
+3269 
-3276 GATFQGDGCIYDMM
+3276 
-3290 GRKVATRQ
+3290 
-3298 QVEDGS
+3298 
-3304 WRLLRPGIYILNG
+3304 
-3317 KKFRH
+3317 

>member
-10 RIFTLLLLLLAGGTA
+10 RIFTLLLLMLAGGTA

-31 KVTYHILTLPID
+31 TVTYHILTLPID

-210 SGDNKNVQA
+210 SGDNKNIQA

-276 GNVYLASDDHKQ
+276 GNVYLASDDHVQ
-288 YTATYSSGSANP
+288 YTTPWVNGGANP
-300 TDPARVTNTGYFH
+300 TDPASVTNTGYFH

-401 FYKVSPTTDHIVSAP
+401 FYKVSPTPDHIVSAP

-453 ACTQEITKFSG
+453 ACTQEITRFSG

-516 KKIKWDSTNSVYK
+516 KKIKWNSTVFQ
-529 NNGGASENVKESEFA
+529 NNGGESENVKESEFA

-556 RNETSGATATYVGSD
+556 RNETSGATVTYVGST

-576 TDLTKNTSDAGAGY
+576 TDLTKNTSDTGAGY

-615 WYWNSSIEGS
+615 WYWNTGGGS

-639 VLPLPEKSCNFY
+639 VLPLPEKSCNFN
-651 IVDTYN
+651 IVDRN
-657 TIAIKATVNRTVFS
+657 GTIAIKATANRTVFS

-690 ETITFYSDAACT
+690 EDISFYSDAACT
-702 TSITETSN
+702 ISITETSN
-710 TDNYNIY
+710 VDNYDIY
-717 VKYTLAH
+717 VKYTLNH
-724 LSEKGIQLNSDQ
+724 LAEKGIQLNSTQ

-783 KSLSGKYV
+783 VGNSGKYV

-796 TWGNDKALTF
+796 TWDDNKALTF
-806 VNDIENPSRFI
+806 VDGKANGSRFI
-817 AMSSLYTGIYEV
+817 AMSSLYPGIYEV

-849 ETRIYSVNTAGYAHG
+849 ETRIYSVNTAGYDHG

-878 TYHLIDRANNEL
+878 IYHLIDRANNEL
-890 LTAKSFNPRL
+890 LTAESYNPRL

-916 YPTRAKALTNLERD
+916 YPTLAKALTNLERD

-984 GNDKLTASK
+984 GIDKLTSSK

-1028 WVWYFESSNSDPYH
+1028 WVWYFVSSRNDPYH
-1042 VRIHSKSTI
+1042 VKIHSKSTI
-1051 SYNEVSH
+1051 NYNDVSH
-1058 YTYLTTHAVHFNQDT
+1058 YTYLTTYAVHFNQDADANT
-1073 GVNSNKKRVVTGGT
+1073 KHVVTGGT
-1087 LPTIASITP
+1087 LPTIASLDP

-1103 TKGNYRLLTTNT
+1103 TVGNYRLLTTNT
-1115 IPVDLNNDGDTDDE
+1115 IDDGST
-1129 GESNERQSVTTLEQ
+1129 NVRRSVTSFEQ
-1143 YWKTYNMIKKHVL
+1143 YWKTYNMVRQDIL
-1156 GINVKT
+1156 GDPRVDKNDPDRFNDPITMPSERWSELKT
-1162 DPTYADA
+1162 KLETKGV
-1169 YSDDE
+1169 DE
-1174 STWVVPEAKRT
+1174 SANRVDGCS
-1185 ELLTAQPN
+1185 
-1193 WHSYDAYANATRW
+1193 WHSYKAYANATRW
-1206 NGFNDKSDGHD
+1206 NGYNDKSNGYE
-1217 KKVVEKIEHW
+1217 KKVVENIEHW
-1227 YQTFNMGTGVFD
+1227 YQTFDMGTGVFD

-1394 NTKATDFR
+1394 NSQASNIR

-1409 REHTNLEDGNVYD
+1409 REHTNPEGGNVYD

-1492 PYNIQLRLKNKNDGT
+1492 PYNIQLRLKNKNNGD
-1507 TDGRY
+1507 TDGRF

-1522 DNGIWVGEY
+1522 NNGIWMGEY

-1542 ETQAKKLSKT
+1542 KTQAKKLSKT
-1552 GKYYFKQKDAENYWL
+1552 GNYYFKQKDAETYWY
-1567 VNVTVAYDGSTDA
+1567 VNVKTAYDGTNDA
-1580 TFTKTEG
+1580 TYDPPTSG

-1663 PEDHALASVEDNSSM
+1663 PEDHALASVDNNASM

-1729 YYKGLAEGTIEDSN
+1729 YYKGLAEGTIEESN
-1743 EGEWATATGDFKRT
+1743 EGEWATATGQFKRT

-1802 DKQITGSFAVA
+1802 DKQITGSFAAA

-1818 ADDVDYPV
+1818 AGDVDYPV

-1866 TVGETQ
+1866 TVDETQ
-1872 GTGVSLYKGEN
+1872 GTGVSLYKGED
-1883 SSRSLTATNSTDLD
+1883 SSRSLTATNSTEYESKRD
-1897 AQADKLTETGDY
+1897 ALTALGDY
-1909 YFRVGT
+1909 YFRIGEEA
-1915 NPSYTYYKVTVTTAY
+1915 PYTYNKVTVNAVPISSASDY
-1930 TGSTDAVHTD
+1930 TET
-1940 DLDDGSKGYETLWS
+1940 LDDDFATLWS

-2058 SMTLPSTTAATTAT
+2058 SMTLPSTTAATKAI
-2072 EANFTYKT
+2072 EADFTYKK

-2153 INGTPEDPSDDT
+2153 TKETEDPSDDT

-2234 IWYNDNMMA
+2234 IWYNDNMMR
-2243 SDGSTISDGGS
+2243 STDGSSVSDGGS
-2254 QTLTGGAN
+2254 QSLTGVSS
-2262 YTWYFDGGDP
+2262 YTWRFEGGDP
-2272 YALHIY
+2272 YALKI
-2278 KKSANK
+2278 KKADNQ

-2289 AGLSSTPQD
+2289 AGLSNTPQT

-2308 YGVFAKTGDKDNMLS
+2308 YGVFAKTGDKGYMLS
-2323 FGTLADPSGAHTLS
+2323 FGTLADPSGTHTLS
-2337 ISKTAPNKFVPFA
+2337 ISTTAPNKFVPFA

-2363 TSNVKTTI
+2363 TSNQHTI
-2371 PYRTGDEEHP
+2371 IPHRTGDETTYTT
-2381 SETLGETDILG
+2381 SSTLAATDTLMVRG
-2392 TTQRDLTSQSFGIP
+2392 TTQRDLTSQTNGIA
-2406 GDKYQLGH
+2406 GDQYQLGR
-2414 TYMGQTYCVDAGQVS
+2414 TIMGQTYCKDAGQVS
-2429 IGDSLAVPNEFS
+2429 IGDELIVPNEFS
-2441 RPNCSYYFYI
+2441 RPNCSYFYYI
-2451 DNIQTAGL
+2451 DNIQTADAGA
-2459 TGTYQKTVSSESE
+2459 TYQKYADDYAGVVS
-2472 METGIA
+2472 A
-2478 ALAAVGDY
+2478 AASLPEGKY
-2486 YYKITGQ
+2486 YYYNVG
-2493 YIYRKVKVTT
+2493 
-2503 ANDGVNNAVYE
+2503 
-2514 ISGST
+2514 SGS
-2519 ASEYSGASSSLTATD
+2519 A
-2534 AADLKTKADALNA
+2534 
-2547 TGDYYYAVGPMDL
+2547 YY
-2560 YKRAHVT
+2560 RAHKES
-2567 SVSPV
+2567 SVAV
-2572 VSTVVDCTN
+2572 IVACTK
-2581 DEWANCWQDN
+2581 DDYDNCWQDDS
-2591 TDLNNLYK
+2591 DLNNRFK
-2599 GLKVTKLMSKT
+2599 GLEVTKLMSASE
-2610 DLVGSLVKVNVEY
+2610 LVGSLVKVNVVY
-2623 RMATLDTNAGDDFI
+2623 KMATLDTNAGDNFI

-2653 TAESTPQLAHYTIVR
+2653 TAESTPQLAHYTYVR
-2668 RMRAESGRA
+2668 GMRAESGRA
-2677 LHYTNDFLWAPLGDP
+2677 LHYTNDYLWSPLGDP

-2724 VMGSYE
+2724 VMGSYL

-2783 DKPVQEWIYG
+2783 DKPVQEWTYG

-2827 ADNPARLIRELQQ
+2827 AANPARLIRELQQ

-2895 DENNAIDVLPMHFY
+2895 DDNNAIDVLPMHFY
-2909 SRKGISTTFEG
+2909 SRKGTSTTFEG

-2980 AKMTDTPGSA
+2980 AKMTATPGSA

-2995 DDVGGAVVIIYN
+2995 DDIGGAVVIIYN
-3007 LDGGSRRHYLNYKQ
+3007 LDGESRRHYLNYKQ

-3136 LTLPTATPSSSL
+3136 LTLPTATPNSPV
-3148 SCVFTGEYLEQL
+3148 SCIFKGKYLEQL
-3160 LAPDPSNDVYTLGVP
+3160 LAVDGDNNVYTMGVP

-3247 RGIEFVPIIFDNDE
+3247 RGIEFVPVIFDYDE
-3261 EGGEQPGE
+3261 EGGEQPNE

-3276 GATFQGDGCIYDMM
+3276 GTTFQGDGCIYDMM

>member
-1 MKHTRLHII
+1 MFI
-10 RIFTLLLLLLAGGTA
+10 GGTM
-25 NEAWAA
+25 NEAQAA
-31 KVTYHILTLPID
+31 TVTYHILTLPINND
-43 NTIYKMKSGVNGKRL
+43 IYHMKREVSDKRL
-58 EAVKIIVDQTAVEL
+58 EAVKIIVDKQTTVEL

-83 FKYYETKDITGHGG
+83 FTYYEPKDITGHGG

-105 VATCKG
+105 VATWKG

-126 SAITG
+126 SGITG

-184 VDAVMLASEDF
+184 VDAVMLSSEDF
-195 SYVANPGNGIGTYWS
+195 SYVANPGNNIGTYWS
-210 SGDNKNVQA
+210 SGDNKNNRS
-219 DVESQFFFGFNFV
+219 DVESQFFFGFKFEGN
-232 GQDPYNIIIR
+232 DPYHIIVR
-242 TSYNRDITFIEKN
+242 TSYNRNYTYIEKN
-255 EGTTNFV
+255 EDGDKAFV
-262 YKWYKGAALMAKGD
+262 YKWYKEAALMAAGA
-276 GNVYLASDDHKQ
+276 GTNVNAYLSSDDHIRYK
-288 YTATYSSGSANP
+288 TTYKGEGSTNP
-300 TDPARVTNTGYFH
+300 TDPDSDTKTGYFH
-313 GNDCTWGTV
+313 GNKNKWSTV
-322 ALLNNTSTSRD
+322 ALLNNTSNT
-333 GYVLLGTRTVDGNG
+333 GYVLMGTRTVDDNG
-347 AVPTPGNDN
+347 VIPTPSDE
-356 KYNYLT
+356 KYNYVS
-362 FNGYNNMNFKKNT
+362 FNGYNNINFINITGAT
-375 AADATK
+375 ATT
-381 NNTIDGIYPLKKVTF
+381 NHTIDGIYPLKKVTF

-439 LRKYCTYTGFYRDP
+439 LRKYCTYTNKFYSDA
-453 ACTQEITKFSG
+453 ACTQEITRFSG

-516 KKIKWDSTNSVYK
+516 KKIKWNSTVFQ
-529 NNGGASENVKESEFA
+529 NNGGESENVKESEFA

-556 RNETSGATATYVGSD
+556 RNETSGATVSYVGSD
-571 LRTTE
+571 SRTTE
-576 TDLTKNTSDAGAGY
+576 TGLTKNTSDTGAGY

-615 WYWNSSIEGS
+615 WYWNTEGGS

-651 IVDTYN
+651 IVDKN
-657 TIAIKATVNRTVFS
+657 GTIAIKATANRTVFS

-690 ETITFYSDAACT
+690 ETITFYSNDACT
-702 TSITETSN
+702 SSITETSN

-717 VKYTLAH
+717 VKYTLEH
-724 LSEKGIQLNSDQ
+724 LAEKGIQLNSEQ

-742 NKEYIYYNSSSS
+742 NKEYIYYD
-754 KILSAETTGGD
+754 TTIKSTPEVGAGD

-783 KSLSGKYV
+783 KSLIGKYV

-806 VNDIENPSRFI
+806 VDGIENGSRFI

-878 TYHLIDRANNEL
+878 TYHLIDREDNEL
-890 LTAKSFNPRL
+890 LTAESYNPRL

-916 YPTRAKALTNLERD
+916 YPTSAKATT
-930 RITELKDDT
+930 ITEISQDT
-939 DNEDNKPG
+939 DEDGNKPG
-947 DNEVY
+947 GKGDNHIY

-1051 SYNEVSH
+1051 SYNGVSH

-1073 GVNSNKKRVVTGGT
+1073 GENANKKRVVTGGT

-1103 TKGNYRLLTTNT
+1103 TEGNYRLLTTNA
-1115 IPVDLNNDGDTDDE
+1115 IDDGET
-1129 GESNERQSVTTLEQ
+1129 NVRRNVTSLEQ
-1143 YWKTYNMIKKHVL
+1143 YWKTYNMVRQDIL
-1156 GINVKT
+1156 GDPRVDKDDPERFNDPITMPSERWSELKT
-1162 DPTYADA
+1162 KLETKGV
-1169 YSDDE
+1169 DE
-1174 STWVVPEAKRT
+1174 SANRVDGCS
-1185 ELLTAQPN
+1185 
-1193 WHSYDAYANATRW
+1193 WHSYKAYANATRW
-1206 NGFNDKSDGHD
+1206 NGYNDKSNGYE
-1217 KKVVEKIEHW
+1217 KKVVENIEHW
-1227 YQTFNMGTGVFD
+1227 YQTFDMGTGVFD

-1305 TMRLQNGAER
+1305 TMRMQNGAER

-1409 REHTNLEDGNVYD
+1409 GEHTNPEGGNVYD
-1422 LIVNPKNHGGTNDNI
+1422 LIVNPHNHGGTNDDI
-1437 LSGSNFIGNIFW
+1437 LIGSNFIGNIFW

-1457 DDEMGIPWMKA
+1457 DDEMGIPWVKA
-1468 TGEDTET
+1468 SGEETET
-1475 AAKNKLRKDY
+1475 AAKNKFRKDY

-1492 PYNIQLRLKNKNDGT
+1492 PYNIQLRLKNKNNGD

-1522 DNGIWVGEY
+1522 NNGIWMGEY

-1552 GKYYFKQKDAENYWL
+1552 GNYYFKQKDEENYWY
-1567 VNVTVAYDGSTDA
+1567 VNVKTAYDGTNDA
-1580 TFTKTEG
+1580 TYDTPTSG

-1651 PGTEPWHTTLSD
+1651 PGTSPWHTTLSD
-1663 PEDHALASVEDNSSM
+1663 PEDHALASVDNNASM

-1729 YYKGLAEGTIEDSN
+1729 YYKGLAEGTIEESN

-1802 DKQITGSFAVA
+1802 DKQITGSFAAA

-1851 KLADKDLQASGTVAK
+1851 KLADKDLQADGTVAK
-1866 TVGETQ
+1866 TVDETQ
-1872 GTGVSLYKGEN
+1872 GTGVSLYKGED
-1883 SSRSLTATNSTDLD
+1883 SSRSLTATNSTEYESKRD
-1897 AQADKLTETGDY
+1897 ALTALGDY
-1909 YFRVGT
+1909 YFRIGEEA
-1915 NPSYTYYKVTVTTAY
+1915 PYTYNKVTVNAVPISSASDY
-1930 TGSTDAVHTD
+1930 TETQD
-1940 DLDDGSKGYETLWS
+1940 DDFATLWS

-2009 SPMGIGIKVPNAND
+2009 SPMGIGIKVPNAID

-2045 YDDDRDYEFVNGG
+2045 YDDDRDYEFVNGE
-2058 SMTLPSTTAATTAT
+2058 SMTLPSTMAATTAT

-2080 GTITSGAR
+2080 GTITSDAR

-2153 INGTPEDPSDDT
+2153 TKETEDPSDDT

-2196 KTPYYVPNKKDT
+2196 KTPYYVPNKKGTAD
-2208 SSGHV
+2208 GHV
-2213 ARHDDSNDVAID
+2213 IKHADSNDVPID

-2234 IWYNDNMMA
+2234 IWYNDNMMR
-2243 SDGSTISDGGS
+2243 STDGSSVSDGGS
-2254 QTLTGGAN
+2254 QSLTGVSS
-2262 YTWYFDGGDP
+2262 YTWRFEGGDP
-2272 YALHIY
+2272 YALKI
-2278 KKSANK
+2278 KKADNQ

-2289 AGLSSTPQD
+2289 EGLSNTPQT

-2308 YGVFAKTGDKDNMLS
+2308 YGVFAKTGDKDYMLS
-2323 FGTLADPSGAHTLS
+2323 FGTLADPSGAHTLT
-2337 ISKTAPNKFVPFA
+2337 ISKTAPNMFVPFA

-2363 TSNVKTTI
+2363 TSNVNTTI
-2371 PYRTGDEEHP
+2371 PYREGTEDAP
-2381 SETLGETDILG
+2381 SATLGSKDILG
-2392 TTQRDLTSQSFGIP
+2392 TTQRDLTSGSPAGAT
-2406 GDKYQLGH
+2406 YQLGH

-2429 IGDSLAVPNEFS
+2429 IGDELIVPNEFS

-2451 DNIQTAGL
+2451 DNIQKAGEG
-2459 TGTYQKTVSSESE
+2459 GTYQKSAADVST
-2472 METGIA
+2472 METNA
-2478 ALAAVGDY
+2478 ASLPEGGY
-2486 YYKITGQ
+2486 YY
-2493 YIYRKVKVTT
+2493 YYVV
-2503 ANDGVNNAVYE
+2503 DGE
-2514 ISGST
+2514 G
-2519 ASEYSGASSSLTATD
+2519 
-2534 AADLKTKADALNA
+2534 
-2547 TGDYYYAVGPMDL
+2547 YY
-2560 YKRAHVT
+2560 RAHKES
-2567 SVSPV
+2567 SVAV
-2572 VSTVVDCTN
+2572 IVACTK
-2581 DEWANCWQDN
+2581 DDYDNCWQDD
-2591 TDLNNLYK
+2591 TGLNSLYK
-2599 GLKVTKLMSKT
+2599 GLEVTKLMSKT
-2610 DLVGSLVKVNVEY
+2610 DLVGSVVKVNVEY
-2623 RMATLDTNAGDDFI
+2623 RMATLDTNAGDEFI
-2637 TEMKPAGEH
+2637 TEMKPAGKH

-2653 TAESTPQLAHYTIVR
+2653 TAESTPQLAHYTNVR
-2668 RMRAESGRA
+2668 GMRAESGQA

-2770 VDPAENGKLILSD
+2770 EDLAQDGKLILSD
-2783 DKPVQEWIYG
+2783 DTPVQEWTYG
-2793 LSEQLLNPYYQGA
+2793 LSEELLNPYYQGA

-2827 ADNPARLIRELQQ
+2827 AANPATLIRELQK
-2840 ICYNKDNI
+2840 ICYNKNNI
-2848 VNYAAG
+2848 VNYEPG
-2854 YYRLANQPGASSIS
+2854 YYRLCNQPGASSIS

-2883 DYDGNSSADADG
+2883 DYDGNPSADADG

-2909 SRKGISTTFEG
+2909 SRKGTSTTFEG

-2938 PVPATENDA
+2938 PVPATEYDA
-2947 STIFQFSGTATAAT
+2947 STIFQFTGSATAAK

-2968 VMGVETNPNEGY
+2968 VMGVETDANNGY
-2980 AKMTDTPGSA
+2980 AKMTDTP

-3007 LDGGSRRHYLNYKQ
+3007 LDDESRRHYLNYKQ
-3021 GDAAHIYDLHYYENV
+3021 GDAAHIYDLHYYENA
-3036 DVDASKWSM
+3036 DVDGSKWCM
-3045 VPADTMVIATNNGG
+3045 EPASTQNLKVATNNGG

-3070 FDVTLPANKGEKTYN
+3070 FDVSLPADADGKTYN
-3085 AYVCNEWHTEAV
+3085 AYICNEWHTQAV
-3097 HPVAVPARTIS
+3097 HPVAVPERTVS
-3108 EDSYEEGK
+3108 DVSYEEGK

-3125 IRVKDETGKIT
+3125 IRVKDESGSVT
-3136 LTLPTATPSSSL
+3136 LTLPTATPNSPV
-3148 SCVFTGEYLEQL
+3148 SCIFKGKYLEQL
-3160 LAPDPSNDVYTLGVP
+3160 LAVDPSHDVYTMGVP
-3175 MTSTVDSYNKTTG
+3175 MTSSVSKDADYNTTG
-3188 VVVAPL
+3188 EITAPL

-3222 RNNRYVLHNKIYYRE
+3222 RNNRYVLHNKIYYRAE
-3237 EPSPSRELSM
+3237 PEPSPARAAT
-3247 RGIEFVPIIFDNDE
+3247 RGVEFVPVIFGDE
-3261 EGGEQPGE
+3261 EEEKLPGIQDE
-3269 EEQNPSE
+3269 NDYR
-3276 GATFQGDGCIYDMM
+3276 GDGCVYDLM

-3298 QVEDGS
+3298 QVIDGT
-3304 WRLLRPGIYILNG
+3304 WRNHLTSGIYIING
-3317 KKFRH
+3317 KKIIVK